1 MLTRRALTL
10 TSLVAIGASCTFL
23 NPLDGYVGGAT
34 DAGPQTTDALTPP
47 PVSSDA
53 ESDASDASSSCNPA
67 SPPERPPPS
76 TAPQPTDRLLFA
88 ASTLELGSGKQG
100 YDLDGVC
107 TCPGAGSCTPLGTR
121 AMATCDGPGGIDDAL
136 GPLLSSI
143 VTLFPKDGAI
153 STSGSDFI
161 RSGRQT
167 VFVQLRGYDGTP
179 NDDEVQVALLSGS
192 GFVPPSD
199 AGTPDGGAALPKLDG
214 TDTWTIEPDSVIGQS
229 GPPYIPRVEDPRGY
243 VRNGVL
249 VANLD
254 LDLRVGLFRTVAKE
268 SRLTAR
274 IEKVGGA
281 FRLREGMISA
291 RARSGDLL
299 TGLESVRSPLPTSN
313 AYLCRGDLVY
323 LEAKRRLCEA
333 LDLAATRG
341 DDNRGKPCGAISLTL
356 TFEAVPAK
364 AGALFARPI
373 ERPCGD
379 DWFDDC
385 SK

>member
-1 MLTRRALTL
+1 MLPRRALAL
-10 TSLVAIGASCTFL
+10 ASLVAIGASCTFL
-23 NPLDGYVGGAT
+23 NPLDGYVGGAR
-34 DAGPQTTDALTPP
+34 DAGAPTTDAVGPP

-53 ESDASDASSSCNPA
+53 ESEASSSCNPA
-67 SPPERPPPS
+67 LPPERPAPS
-76 TAPQPTDRLLFA
+76 TAPQPTGDRLLFA

-100 YDLDGVC
+100 YDMDGVC

-121 AMATCDGPGGIDDAL
+121 AMATCDGPRGVDDAL
-136 GPLLSSI
+136 GPLLLGI
-143 VTLFPKDGAI
+143 VTLFPKDGSI
-153 STSGSDFI
+153 STSGTDFI
-161 RSGRQT
+161 RGGRQT
-167 VFVQLRGYDGTP
+167 VLVQLRGYDGTP

-192 GFVPPSD
+192 GFVDPSD
-199 AGTPDGGAALPKLDG
+199 AGTPDGGEALPKLDG

-243 VRNGVL
+243 VRDGVL

-254 LDLRVGLFRTVAKE
+254 LDLRVGVFRTVAKE

-281 FRLREGMISA
+281 FRLREGIISA

-299 TGLESVRSPLPTSN
+299 TGLEAVHSPLPSSN

-333 LDLAATRG
+333 LDLAANRA
-341 DDNRGKPCGAISLTL
+341 DDNRGQPCGAISVTL
-356 TFEAVPAK
+356 TFDAVPAK
-364 AGALFARPI
+364 AGALFA
-373 ERPCGD
+373 
-379 DWFDDC
+379 
-385 SK
+385 